1 MLGSFAILPPSY
13 WDAALHAASTAHM
26 FFHLPAR
33 LLHCTSRLNSGR
45 LALCLSWLPAALLAG
60 CTSSPMPAPPAGWN
74 QDPWS
79 KPDTLPSAST
89 PAPLFKP
96 ETTQAPVPPG
106 HYRVQPGDT
115 LLAIA
120 RRHGRKHT
128 ELQAWNQ
135 LSDANVIQV
144 GQVLRVIP
152 PAGTSKV
159 PAATEHPAA
168 STRPEPS
175 STAMKPM
182 PEDTDPPDAKLPA
195 PARLSPPPKAVPGY
209 ALQWPTVGKVT
220 RGYEEKGNKGLDI
233 EGLSGDAVY
242 AAHDGR
248 VAFSGQ
254 LRGYGTI
261 VLIKATEGRMTAYA
275 HLGEATAKEG
285 QQVRQGDRIGHF
297 RRVAKGPASLHF
309 ELRQNGQPADP
320 TKLLPP
326 R

>member
-1 MLGSFAILPPSY
+1 
-13 WDAALHAASTAHM
+13 M
-26 FFHLPAR
+26 FFHLPAP
-33 LLHCTSRLNSGR
+33 LLHRTSRRISCP
-45 LALCLSWLPAALLAG
+45 LALRLSWLPVALLAA

-79 KPDTLPSAST
+79 RPDTPPPAST
-89 PAPLFKP
+89 PVPLFKP
-96 ETTQAPVPPG
+96 EATQAPVPPG

-120 RRHGRKHT
+120 RRHGRRHT
-128 ELQAWNQ
+128 ELQTWNQ

-144 GQVLRVIP
+144 GQVLRVTA
-152 PAGTSKV
+152 PAGSSPPPV
-159 PAATEHPAA
+159 APEQAAAG
-168 STRPEPS
+168 TRPDPS

-182 PEDTDPPDAKLPA
+182 PEETEPPEAKLPP

-209 ALQWPTVGKVT
+209 ALQWPTAGKVA

-320 TKLLPP
+320 TRLLPP

>member
-1 MLGSFAILPPSY
+1 
-13 WDAALHAASTAHM
+13 M
-26 FFHLPAR
+26 FFRPSNPP
-33 LLHCTSRLNSGR
+33 LHHTPCR
-45 LALCLSWLPAALLAG
+45 LARRLSWLPVALLAA
-60 CTSSPMPAPPAGWN
+60 CTSSPMPAPPAAWN

-79 KPDTLPSAST
+79 QPDTPPAASA

-106 HYRVQPGDT
+106 HYRVQPGDS

-120 RRHGRKHT
+120 RRYGRKHT
-128 ELQAWNQ
+128 ELMAWNQ
-135 LSDANVIQV
+135 LSDANIIRV
-144 GQVLRVIP
+144 GQVLRVTAPAGNAP
-152 PAGTSKV
+152 PATTP
-159 PAATEHPAA
+159 PAANP
-168 STRPEPS
+168 RPDTS
-175 STAMKPM
+175 SIAMKPM
-182 PEDTDPPDAKLPA
+182 PEETEPPAAALPA

-209 ALQWPTVGKVT
+209 TLQWPTAGKVT
-220 RGYEEKGNKGLDI
+220 RGYDENGNKGLDI

-261 VLIKATEGRMTAYA
+261 VLIKAGEGRMTAYA

-285 QQVRQGDRIGHF
+285 QQVRQGERIGHF

-309 ELRQNGQPADP
+309 ELRQNGQPTNPA
-320 TKLLPP
+320 KLLPP